1 MAPQSVRRC
10 PKCSGEIDFFG
21 SCKKCGREWSDNLEE
36 GEQAVGLPEG
46 LQHPA
51 VVKKVGTR
59 ETRKSRFTKSK
70 PRQQSAF
77 LDVPTRYQP
86 WIVELDDDDTEII
99 RKRSLM
105 KLEARKI
112 YNTMGLAMRTHDA
125 QKAAL
130 LWIARLVEI
139 LPDEEKKALAP
150 TIERL
155 KIGFGE
161 IKRMA
166 AAKAT
171 DAAQMESALE
181 KAHISA
187 RRARLKQMDTAR
199 KTAAYEQ
206 AKLADKVEIIPGEVT
221 EGMSVPD
228 LATIDP
234 KLLATLTKD
243 DLIELAKEKLANLDK
258 EKAAKKRQQFRQD
271 EDLFEE

>member
-1 MAPQSVRRC
+1 MAETTKRC
-10 PKCSGEIDFFG
+10 PRCSGEIDFFG
-21 SCKKCGREWSDNLEE
+21 SCRKCGREWSEHLEPD
-36 GEQAVGLPEG
+36 EQAVGLPEG
-46 LQHPA
+46 IQHPA
-51 VVKKVGTR
+51 VIKKIGTR
-59 ETRKSRFTKSK
+59 EPRKSRFTKSQPEK
-70 PRQQSAF
+70 QSAF
-77 LDVPTRYQP
+77 ADVPKRFQP
-86 WIVELDDDDTEII
+86 WIVELDDSDTEIVQ
-99 RKRSLM
+99 KRSLM
-105 KLEARKI
+105 RLEARKI

-155 KIGFGE
+155 KAGFGE

-166 AAKAT
+166 SAKAA
-171 DAAQMESALE
+171 DAAQMEQALE

-199 KTAAYEQ
+199 KKAAME
-206 AKLADKVEIIPGEVT
+206 KEADKVEILPGETT

-234 KLLATLTKD
+234 KLLATLTKE
-243 DLIELAKEKLANLDK
+243 DLIELAKEKLANLDN